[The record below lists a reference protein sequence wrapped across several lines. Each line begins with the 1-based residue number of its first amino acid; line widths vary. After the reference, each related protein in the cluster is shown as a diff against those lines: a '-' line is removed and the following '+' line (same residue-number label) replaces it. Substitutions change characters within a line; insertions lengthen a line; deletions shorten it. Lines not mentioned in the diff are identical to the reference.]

1 MDFVIGLFVFV
12 GILVLLYYA
21 SRIIIKMPNWIFI
34 LIIVSIIFGLIAKYA
49 KDNTLTSSAEPNV
62 VQAIEKEKV
71 KAIPI
76 AKAKNASSFNKEQ
89 YEEPDEVPE
98 ILNAYSE
105 SELEVL
111 FKEIVAYQDLA
122 VETAYNVWGVKN
134 EFYKEAGLYN
144 ELDSISKIEFLLKHN
159 LTKDFYTKL
168 VVYGTKKRWAFD

>member
-1 MDFVIGLFVFV
+1 MKK
-12 GILVLLYYA
+12 LYYL
-21 SRIIIKMPNWIFI
+21 FI
-34 LIIVSIIFGLIAKYA
+34 VIIIFGGIAKYF
-49 KDNTLTSSAEPNV
+49 KDNGLTSSAEPNV
-62 VQAIEKEKV
+62 VQAIEKEK
-71 KAIPI
+71 AIPI
-76 AKAKNASSFNKEQ
+76 AKAKNASSFNKEN

-134 EFYKEAGLYN
+134 EFRKEAGLYN

>member
-1 MDFVIGLFVFV
+1 MDFGIGLFVFV

-34 LIIVSIIFGLIAKYA
+34 LIIVSIIFGVIKYA

-62 VQAIEKEKV
+62 VQAIEKE

-134 EFYKEAGLYN
+134 EFKKEAGLYN

-168 VVYGTKKRWAFD
+168 VVYGAKKRWAFD